1 MPELPEV
8 EIVKQSLIN
17 SIKYK
22 KIQEVVVRNRNL
34 RFKVARNF
42 EKILKNKFIT
52 DVSRVSKY
60 IVIHLESNMYCIIHL
75 GMSGTIHL
83 IKKFNK
89 KKFTNLSFYQSKNLP
104 KKHNHIKI
112 IFPKF
117 KIVYNDP
124 RRFGFFKLIKNKEQL
139 DLYFKKIGPEPFSK
153 KFNFKYLKN
162 NLTKR
167 KKNIK
172 NLLLDQNFVSGLGN
186 IYVNEILFYSKINPK
201 KCGYE
206 IKEEDMLKIVKYSK
220 IVLNLAIKHGGSSIR
235 NFKDMKGSLGS
246 FQKEFKIYGREGEN
260 CSRNNCKSKILKI
273 FQNNR
278 STFFCKLCQ
287 K

>member
-89 KKFTNLSFYQSKNLP
+89 KKITNLSFYQSKNLP

>member
-8 EIVKQSLIN
+8 EIVKQSLKK

-22 KIQEVVVRNRNL
+22 KIQEVIVKNRNL
-34 RFKVARNF
+34 RFKVIRNF

-52 DVSRVSKY
+52 DVSRISKY
-60 IVIHLESNMYCIIHL
+60 IVIHFESKMYCIIHL

-83 IKKFNK
+83 INKTTK
-89 KKFTNLSFYQSKNLP
+89 KKFTNISFYQSKNLP

-124 RRFGFFKLIKNKEQL
+124 RRFGFFKLIHNKEQL

-153 KFNFKYLKN
+153 KFNFNYLKS
-162 NLTKR
+162 NLYKR
-167 KKNIK
+167 TKNIK
-172 NLLLDQNFVSGLGN
+172 NLLLDQNFVSGIGN
-186 IYVNEILFYSKINPK
+186 IYANEILFYSKINPEK
-201 KCGYE
+201 YGYE
-206 IKEEDMLKIVKYSK
+206 IKEDDMKKIVKYSK
-220 IVLNLAIKHGGSSIR
+220 IVLNIAIKNGGSSIR
-235 NFKDMKGSLGS
+235 NFKDIKGSSGS
-246 FQKEFKIYGREGEN
+246 FQKNFKIYGREGKN
-260 CSRNNCKSKILKI
+260 CPRNNCKSKILKI

-278 STFFCKLCQ
+278 STFFCQSCQ

>member
-8 EIVKQSLIN
+8 EIVKQSLKK

-22 KIQEVVVRNRNL
+22 KIQEVIVRNRNL
-34 RFKVARNF
+34 RFKVTRNF

-52 DVSRVSKY
+52 EVSRISKY
-60 IVIHLESNMYCIIHL
+60 IIIHLESNMYCIIHL

-83 IKKFNK
+83 IKKSNNK
-89 KKFTNLSFYQSKNLP
+89 NFTNLSFYQSKNLP

-124 RRFGFFKLIKNKEQL
+124 RRFGFFKLINDKEKF

-153 KFNFKYLKN
+153 KFNLNYLKN
-162 NLTKR
+162 NLFNR

-172 NLLLDQNFVSGLGN
+172 NLLLDQNFVSGIGN
-186 IYVNEILFYSKINPK
+186 IYANEILFYAKIDPK
-201 KCGYE
+201 KYGYE
-206 IKEEDMLKIVKYSK
+206 IKEEDMKKIVKYSR
-220 IVLNLAIKHGGSSIR
+220 IVLNLAIKYGGSSIR
-235 NFKDMKGSLGS
+235 DFKDTKGSSGS

-260 CSRNNCKSKILKI
+260 CSRNNCKNKILKI

-278 STFFCKLCQ
+278 STFFCKSCQ